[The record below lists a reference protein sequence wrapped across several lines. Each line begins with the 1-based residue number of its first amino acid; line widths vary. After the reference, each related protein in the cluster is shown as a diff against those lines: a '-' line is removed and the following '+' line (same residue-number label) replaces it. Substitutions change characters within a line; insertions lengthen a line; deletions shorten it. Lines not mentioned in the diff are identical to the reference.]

1 MELQT
6 DLGKWNLDEACLMA
20 GRRIENALNKNEDP
34 FASLTL
40 PSPEGRGGAY
50 RSAAGR
56 VKKKVKVKN
65 GIW

>member
-34 FASLTL
+34 FASLTT
-40 PSPEGRGGAY
+40 SKGAY